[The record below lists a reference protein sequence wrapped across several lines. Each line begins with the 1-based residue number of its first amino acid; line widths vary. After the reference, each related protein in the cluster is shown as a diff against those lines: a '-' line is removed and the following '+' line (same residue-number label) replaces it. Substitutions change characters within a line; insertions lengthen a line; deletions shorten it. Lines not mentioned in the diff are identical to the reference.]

1 MTAIELHRAPDL
13 LRQLG
18 QRFCAFLDRIG
29 EAHAMAEAFK
39 SLSRMSDAELAQRG
53 IKREEIR
60 QAVLTLSRRR

>member
-18 QRFCAFLDRIG
+18 RRFCAFLDGIG
-29 EAHAMAEAFK
+29 EERAMAEAFK

-53 IKREEIR
+53 IRREEIP
-60 QAVLTLSRRR
+60 QAVLTLRRRR